1 MTRTGVVVA
10 AFVAGA
16 ATALLALYV
25 ALRTAPGV
33 IMTDDMLEALTV
45 VAETPLSRF
54 PSGSVVY
61 VKSALGPLL
70 LERLR
75 LKHPSLRLM
84 SYSER
89 PEEDCSAHQQGTAAC
104 ERDDFVKLEVLS
116 SPAYATMLVAVGT
129 SRSFGQVVLFHFL
142 GRWRVLIDRTYA
154 I

>member
-1 MTRTGVVVA
+1 MIRAGVVVG

-16 ATALLALYV
+16 ATTLLVLYL

-45 VAETPLSRF
+45 VSNTPLSRF

-70 LERLR
+70 LERLQVE
-75 LKHPSLRLM
+75 HPSLRLV

-89 PEEDCSAHQQGTAAC
+89 PEDNCIAHAQDSTSCQ
-104 ERDDFVKLEVLS
+104 RDDFVKLEVLS
-116 SPAYATMLVAVGT
+116 SPAYATLLVAVGT
-129 SRSFGQVVLFHFL
+129 SRTFGQVVLFHFL
-142 GRWRVLIDRTYA
+142 GRWRVLIDRTFA
-154 I
+154 V

>member
-1 MTRTGVVVA
+1 MIRTGVVVS

-16 ATALLALYV
+16 VTTLLVLYLALW
-25 ALRTAPGV
+25 TAPGV

-45 VAETPLSRF
+45 VSDTPLSRF

-75 LKHPSLRLM
+75 RKHPSLTLM

-89 PEEDCSAHQQGTAAC
+89 PEDDCVAHAQGSSSC
-104 ERDDFVKLEVLS
+104 QRDDFVKLEVLS

-129 SRSFGQVVLFHFL
+129 SRSLGQVVLLHFL
-142 GRWRVLIDRTYA
+142 GRWRVLIDRTFA
-154 I
+154 V